1 VIYGIDTE
9 VLRMST
15 GGRGDEHVSAENINK
30 RLGTGEYTILQFVE
44 RGDKDFDIILGRLKE
59 GKKT

>member
-1 VIYGIDTE
+1 
-9 VLRMST
+9 MST